1 MNGRHKALLG
11 MKLHRNIIHSKLPG
25 TAFVS
30 AAAGHSASVSA
41 GTTSQF
47 DSATSVAGC
56 AYGGY
61 EKTLVYAGTQRL
73 WSAGTR
79 SFLETVARDGWTLM
93 VGRPALC
100 AVNLTALAFAP
111 CLFALKRFSQRTSN

>member
-1 MNGRHKALLG
+1 
-11 MKLHRNIIHSKLPG
+11 MKLRRNIIHSKLPG

-30 AAAGHSASVSA
+30 AAAGRSASVSA

-47 DSATSVAGC
+47 DSATSSAGC
-56 AYGGY
+56 AYRGY
-61 EKTLVYAGTQRL
+61 EKTLVYAGIQKL

-79 SFLETVARDGWTLM
+79 SSLETVARDGWTLM

-100 AVNLTALAFAP
+100 AANSTVLAFVP
-111 CLFALKRFSQRTSN
+111 CLFTLKRFPQKTRN